1 MPLCAHDKPIVV
13 AIIGEPL
20 VQVLIAIPRL
30 EFFGVESSRWLAGIR
45 ITADDSGPVCSGM
58 VAV

>member
-20 VQVLIAIPRL
+20 VHMLIAIPRL
-30 EFFGVESSRWLAGIR
+30 ELFGVESPRSPAEIQPA
-45 ITADDSGPVCSGM
+45 ADDSDPSSEL
-58 VAV
+58 